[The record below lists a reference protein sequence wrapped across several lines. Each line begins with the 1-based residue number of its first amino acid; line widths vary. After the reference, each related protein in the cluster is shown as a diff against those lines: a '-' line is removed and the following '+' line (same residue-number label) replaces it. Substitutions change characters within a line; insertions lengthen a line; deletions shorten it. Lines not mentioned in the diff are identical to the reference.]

1 MTSTPDLLQNIWDSF
16 RERKTK
22 LGKESVYFFM
32 DLGHVLSLKLLRIQ
46 EYETNPMDPFHF

>member
-1 MTSTPDLLQNIWDSF
+1 MTSTPDLLQNIRDSF

-22 LGKESVYFFM
+22 LRKESVYFFM
-32 DLGHVLSLKLLRIQ
+32 DLGHVLSFKLLRIQ